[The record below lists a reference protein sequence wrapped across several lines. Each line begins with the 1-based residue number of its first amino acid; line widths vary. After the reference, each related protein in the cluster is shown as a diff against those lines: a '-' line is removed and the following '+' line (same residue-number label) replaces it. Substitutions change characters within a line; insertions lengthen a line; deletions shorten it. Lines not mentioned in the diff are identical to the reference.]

1 MAWIDLKESIQLKNE
16 IIQKT
21 GRHLI
26 FKHSPRCG
34 ISSMALRRFEQTAY
48 FKNSKDTF
56 WMINVLL
63 SRDVSNQMA
72 QTFGVRHVSPQVL
85 LIESG
90 KLLHHASHAGIDG
103 DLILKI
109 H

>member
-1 MAWIDLKESIQLKNE
+1 MVWIDLKESIQLENE
-16 IIQKT
+16 IIQKK
-21 GRHLI
+21 GSHLI

-56 WMINVLL
+56 WIINVLL
-63 SRDVSNQMA
+63 SRDISNKIA
-72 QTFGVRHVSPQVL
+72 QTFSIRHESPQVL
-85 LIESG
+85 LIENG
-90 KLLHHASHAGIDG
+90 KLIHHASHAAIDG
-103 DLILKI
+103 DFILKI

>member
-1 MAWIDLKESIQLKNE
+1 MAWIDLKESSQFENE
-16 IIQKT
+16 IVQKT

-34 ISSMALRRFEQTAY
+34 SSMLLRRFEQTAY

-72 QTFGVRHVSPQVL
+72 QTFEVRHESPQVL
-85 LIESG
+85 LIKGG
-90 KLLHHASHAGIDG
+90 KLLHQLLMLVLMEI
-103 DLILKI
+103 
-109 H
+109 